1 MSNGNMIPPGM
12 GPVTGMAPP
21 PGMDQKKG
29 KSAPG
34 APSDTVM
41 QLAGMSSRLRSLE
54 EGYINL
60 RKKVQVS
67 DQNMLS
73 SNKKLAEEI
82 KTINADV
89 LDMKHEI
96 ADVKE
101 KMLEVIKELKSSA
114 KDEDV
119 KVLEKYIEL
128 WQPLNFVT
136 RNEVKK
142 IVKEILDANPEQSK
156 E

>member
-1 MSNGNMIPPGM
+1 MPNGNMIPPGM

-29 KSAPG
+29 KAAPS
-34 APSDTVM
+34 APSDMIM
-41 QLAGMSSRLRSLE
+41 QLTGMSSRLRSLE
-54 EGYINL
+54 ESYINL

-73 SNKKLAEEI
+73 SNRKFADEI
-82 KTINADV
+82 KAINADI
-89 LDMKHEI
+89 LDIKHEI

-101 KMLEVIKELKSSA
+101 KMLEVIKELRSSA

-119 KVLEKYIEL
+119 RVLEKYIEL

-142 IVKEILDANPEQSK
+142 IVKEILDANLEQSK

>member
-1 MSNGNMIPPGM
+1 MSNGSMIPPGM

-29 KSAPG
+29 KAAPS
-34 APSDTVM
+34 APSDIIM
-41 QLAGMSSRLRSLE
+41 QITGMNSRLRILE

-73 SNKKLAEEI
+73 SNRKIAEEI
-82 KTINADV
+82 KTINADIM
-89 LDMKHEI
+89 DMKHEI

-114 KDEDV
+114 KEEDV

-142 IVKEILDANPEQSK
+142 IVKEILDAVPQNK

>member
-1 MSNGNMIPPGM
+1 MSNGNMIPPPGM

-21 PGMDQKKG
+21 PGMEQKKG
-29 KSAPG
+29 KAAPS
-34 APSDTVM
+34 APSDVIM
-41 QLAGMSSRLRSLE
+41 QLSGMNSRLRILE

-89 LDMKHEI
+89 LDIKHEI

-101 KMLEVIKELKSSA
+101 KMLEVIKELKSCA
-114 KDEDV
+114 KEEDV

-142 IVKEILDANPEQSK
+142 IVKEILDTSPQNK